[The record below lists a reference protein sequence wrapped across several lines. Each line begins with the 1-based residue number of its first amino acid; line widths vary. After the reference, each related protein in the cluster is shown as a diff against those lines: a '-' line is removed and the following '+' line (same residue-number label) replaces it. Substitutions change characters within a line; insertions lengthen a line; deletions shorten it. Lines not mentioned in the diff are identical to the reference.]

1 MLVKCTFVAKVN
13 FTHRKPDDGLVGFD
27 ELAVPPDLDCS
38 LTGCQVKWTKMV
50 MYSGGVREYQT

>member
-1 MLVKCTFVAKVN
+1 MRVKCIIVAKVN

-50 MYSGGVREYQT
+50 MYGGGVRE